1 MKKLFGAALVA
12 LTLAFTA
19 CTTFVPVAAGSG
31 TVGAKRGEAT
41 FATVLGCIPI
51 PNNDGSAPDNT
62 MLKAAQNGGIKRI
75 ATVDVKI
82 YNILWLYTTT
92 TTIVTGD

>member
-1 MKKLFGAALVA
+1 MKKVFGAALVA

-19 CTTFVPVAAGSG
+19 CSTFTPIAAGSG

-41 FATVLGCIPI
+41 AATLLGWLPVS
-51 PNNDGSAPDNT
+51 NDNT
-62 MLKAAQNGGIKRI
+62 ILKAAQNGGIEHI
-75 ATVDVKI
+75 ATVDVKHF
-82 YNILWLYTTT
+82 NFLWLYSST